1 MPPDA
6 KRIVITGAS
15 GFIGKACVKYLN
27 LNGHEVLRAG
37 RSQSDEI
44 FCDLSEP
51 KSCLAL
57 GQVSDIDAIIH
68 LGAHIGWDGSSLEQ
82 MYAPNILSSAI
93 FSNIAYSKNA
103 LLVFSSAAIIAGAH
117 SEIIADQSPL
127 SPDIPYAQSKVL
139 AEECIR
145 ASGASAL
152 ILRIGGVYGLNGPKH
167 LGLNRVIDEAIHGI
181 APTIYGDGSGK
192 RNYIFVDDL
201 AALIGSAL
209 QGNKQGVHVVAGPET
224 LTIHEM
230 MQAVCSAFGIKSG
243 PVWHS
248 GDSSRSQILNSS
260 PDFTGETPFAE
271 SLEAIKRH
279 ALLS

>member
-1 MPPDA
+1 MPPNA

-15 GFIGKACVKYLN
+15 GFIGKACVRYLN

-57 GQVSDIDAIIH
+57 GEVSDIDAIIH
-68 LGAHIGWDGSSLEQ
+68 LGAHIGWDESSLEQ
-82 MYAPNILSSAI
+82 MYAPNILSTALI
-93 FSNIAYSKNA
+93 ANIAYSKNV
-103 LLVFSSAAIIAGAH
+103 LLVFSSAAIIAGVQ
-117 SEIIADQSPL
+117 SEMISDQSPL
-127 SPDIPYAQSKVL
+127 RPDTPYAQSKAL

-145 ASGASAL
+145 ASGASAS
-152 ILRIGGVYGLNGPKH
+152 ILRIGGVYGINGPRH
-167 LGLNRVIDEAIHGI
+167 LGLNRVIDGAIHGI
-181 APTIYGDGSGK
+181 APTIYGDGSGR
-192 RNYIFVDDL
+192 RNYIFIDDL
-201 AALIGSAL
+201 AAIIGTSL
-209 QGNKQGVHVVAGPET
+209 QGHNDGVHVVAGPEM

-248 GDSSRSQILNSS
+248 GDSSRQQIVKSS
-260 PDFTGETPFAE
+260 PNFTGVTPFAE
-271 SLEAIKRH
+271 SLESIKRR
-279 ALLS
+279 AFLS

>member
-1 MPPDA
+1 MPPNA

-15 GFIGKACVKYLN
+15 GFLGKACVGYLN
-27 LNGHEVLRAG
+27 LNGYEVLRAG

-44 FCDLSEP
+44 FCDLSDP
-51 KSCLAL
+51 KSCLVL

-82 MYAPNILSSAI
+82 MYAPNILSTAI

-103 LLVFSSAAIIAGAH
+103 HLVFSSAAIIAGAH
-117 SEIIADQSPL
+117 SEIITDQSPL
-127 SPDIPYAQSKVL
+127 SPDTPYAQSKVL

-145 ASGASAL
+145 ASGASAS

-167 LGLNRVIDEAIHGI
+167 LGLNRVIYEAMHGI

-201 AALIGSAL
+201 AALIGSAF

-230 MQAVCSAFGIKSG
+230 MQAVCNAFGIKSG

-248 GDSSRSQILNSS
+248 GDSSRSQIVNSS
-260 PDFTGETPFAE
+260 PGFTGVTPFAK
-271 SLEAIKRH
+271 SLEAIKRQ
-279 ALLS
+279 ASLS

>member
-1 MPPDA
+1 MPPNA

-15 GFIGKACVKYLN
+15 GFIGKACVNYLN

-57 GQVSDIDAIIH
+57 GEVSDIDAIIH
-68 LGAHIGWDGSSLEQ
+68 LGAKVGLVSSSIEQ
-82 MYAPNILSSAI
+82 MYAPNVLST
-93 FSNIAYSKNA
+93 A
-103 LLVFSSAAIIAGAH
+103 L
-117 SEIIADQSPL
+117 IADIARTRDVLLIFASTVVVAGIHSKIFCDKSPL
-127 SPDIPYAQSKVL
+127 SPDTPYAQSKAL

-145 ASGASAL
+145 ASGASAS
-152 ILRIGGVYGLNGPKH
+152 ILRIGGVYGINGPKH

-192 RNYIFVDDL
+192 RNYIFIDDL
-201 AALIGSAL
+201 AEIIVSSL
-209 QGNKQGVHVVAGPET
+209 QGHKNGVHVVAGPEM
-224 LTIHEM
+224 LTINEM
-230 MQAVCSAFGIKSG
+230 MQAVCNAFGIKSG
-243 PVWHS
+243 PVWHL
-248 GDSSRSQILNSS
+248 GDSARSQIVNSS
-260 PDFTGETPFAE
+260 PGFTGETPFVE

>member
-1 MPPDA
+1 MPPNS

-15 GFIGKACVKYLN
+15 GFIGKACVEYLK

-37 RSQSDEI
+37 RSQTDEI

-117 SEIIADQSPL
+117 SEIITDQSAEINVNAKTGSNIIPANETEIIVKNKHIAHDKQIVIVAT
-127 SPDIPYAQSKVL
+127 SPTENQIVHLTAKKENDWFKVGIDQPIENDIKFDWW
-139 AEECIR
+139 I
-145 ASGASAL
+145 
-152 ILRIGGVYGLNGPKH
+152 
-167 LGLNRVIDEAIHGI
+167 
-181 APTIYGDGSGK
+181 
-192 RNYIFVDDL
+192 VD
-201 AALIGSAL
+201 
-209 QGNKQGVHVVAGPET
+209 
-224 LTIHEM
+224 
-230 MQAVCSAFGIKSG
+230 
-243 PVWHS
+243 
-248 GDSSRSQILNSS
+248 
-260 PDFTGETPFAE
+260 
-271 SLEAIKRH
+271 
-279 ALLS
+279 